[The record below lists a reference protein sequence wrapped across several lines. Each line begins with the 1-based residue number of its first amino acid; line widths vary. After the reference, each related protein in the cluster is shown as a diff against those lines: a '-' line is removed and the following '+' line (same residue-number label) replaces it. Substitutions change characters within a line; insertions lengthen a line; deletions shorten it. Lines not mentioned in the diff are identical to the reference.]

1 MADIENILFTSSSRK
16 IEDLSKELEIED
28 IKNIDIN
35 IQFSEPILLYT
46 INQSGEKK
54 VIFDKAENYDVS
66 FLMDNN
72 VRSLTPEIIE
82 KINFID
88 LLNEYKGYDI
98 PSKYIILESDKFN
111 QKILVEMK
119 NE

>member
-1 MADIENILFTSSSRK
+1 
-16 IEDLSKELEIED
+16 
-28 IKNIDIN
+28 
-35 IQFSEPILLYT
+35 
-46 INQSGEKK
+46 
-54 VIFDKAENYDVS
+54 
-66 FLMDNN
+66 MDEN

-82 KINFID
+82 KIDFID